1 MEEYED
7 KTMLP
12 SYTYEDFLSTTEPYD
27 YLFSIRQPMERLQTL
42 AKLKDMARRVGVKN
56 FSGLWKAYVDSMQD
70 RFVDV
75 NVTEWEDLPVDGGEM
90 ECGKYRCTEYG
101 VSYFTNQGFETVVCP
116 HPIAPIRR
124 YKNLDT
130 GEELLEL
137 WYRKGS
143 AGRKQRTET
152 RIVSK
157 NAIVN
162 DVLSLAKYGVVV
174 SPKTGKDLS
183 AFLLD
188 MEQMNYDRME
198 EFESVK
204 RLGWIGTG
212 KTFSPYV
219 EDVFFDGEEEFG
231 GIFKAVSE
239 PAGTFEAWLDAVRKV
254 RAEKTPA
261 RIYLAASFASV
272 ILMPCGLLPFMV
284 HAFGGSE
291 KGKTVALMLAASV
304 WANPEPGEYVGT
316 YNGTRYAQETTAGF
330 LNSLPMCIDKLQIQT
345 SQGAKDFDD
354 IIYQLCEGVSKK
366 QGTASGGLR
375 RQQKWRCAI
384 LSNGEH
390 TIIKPQSGGG
400 ARNRVI
406 ELEAPEKMY
415 SDLVGLCEIMKKNY
429 GHAGRVFIEWLMVPG
444 NMDWIRK
451 KQKHYYNALQA
462 MDVTDK
468 QAGSASAIL
477 AADEIATEIIFRDGN
492 ALTAE
497 EMKEILLPR
506 YELDVNRQTLEWLQE
521 YIEVNAMHFFV
532 CGDDEERRSESRDF
546 SRTEMWGEIDGDDG
560 ATYIIRAVFNRIMKD
575 NGHDART
582 FLAWAKRQGMLAAES
597 GRYDKVRRLHVTQRT
612 VRCVCIKTGS
622 AGNERKAD
630 DVTELPF

>member
-1 MEEYED
+1 MDEYGND
-7 KTMLP
+7 ALLP
-12 SYTYEDFLSTTEPYD
+12 SYTYDDFLTTTEPYE
-27 YLFSIRQPMERLQTL
+27 YLFSIRNTMERQQAMTRM
-42 AKLKDMARRVGVKN
+42 KDYAGSVGVKN
-56 FSGLWKAYVDSMQD
+56 FTMLWKAYIESVKE

-75 NVTEWEDLPVDGGEM
+75 NATEWDGLPVEGGEL
-90 ECGKYRCTEYG
+90 ECGKYRCTDYG
-101 VSYFTNQGFETVVCP
+101 VTYFSNQGFEVAVCP

-143 AGRKQRTET
+143 PHGRQRTET

-157 NAIVN
+157 EAIVN
-162 DVLSLAKYGVVV
+162 DVLSLAKYGVAV
-174 SPKTGKDLS
+174 SPKTAKELS
-183 AFLLD
+183 AYLID
-188 MEQMNYDRME
+188 MEQMNYDRIE
-198 EFESVK
+198 EYESVK
-204 RLGWIGTG
+204 RLGWIGSG
-212 KTFSPYV
+212 STFSPYV

-231 GIFKAVSE
+231 GIFRAVAE
-239 PAGTFEAWLDAVRKV
+239 PAGTFEAWLGIVRKV
-254 RAEKTPA
+254 RAERTPA

-272 ILMPCGLLPFMV
+272 ILSPCGLLPFIV

-291 KGKTVALMLAASV
+291 GGKTVALMLAASV
-304 WANPEPGEYVGT
+304 WADPELGEYVGT

-330 LNSLPMCIDKLQIQT
+330 LNSLPMCIDELQIQT

-406 ELEAPEKMY
+406 ELEAPVKMY
-415 SDLVGLCEIMKKNY
+415 SDLVGLCEVIKKNY
-429 GHAGRVFIEWLMVPG
+429 GHAGRAFVEWLTVPE
-444 NMDWIRK
+444 NMDRVRRR
-451 KQKHYYNALQA
+451 QKEYYRALQA

-477 AADEIATEIIFRDGN
+477 TADEIATEIIFRDGN

-497 EMKEILLPR
+497 EMKSLLLPR
-506 YELDVNRQTLEWLQE
+506 YELDVNRQALEWLRE
-521 YIEVNAMHFFV
+521 YVEVNSMHFYV
-532 CGDDEERRSESRDF
+532 VSDDGEQRNEPDF
-546 SRTEMWGEIDGDDG
+546 SRTELWGEIDEEDG
-560 ATYIIRAVFNRIMKD
+560 TVYIIRSVFNRVMRD

-582 FLAWAKRQGMLAAES
+582 FLVWAKRVGLLLAED
-597 GRYDKVRRLHVTQRT
+597 GRNDKVRRMHVTRRP
-612 VRCVCIKTGS
+612 VRCVCLRSEDARREFSDTS
-622 AGNERKAD
+622 
-630 DVTELPF
+630 ELPF